1 MRRSAGTD
9 GFFPF
14 VIAIAAVKN
23 PGRIHQLI
31 VAPLDIDGF
40 TIDQGI
46 CNAFASPLND
56 TPERCAGDA
65 HVSSG
70 FLV

>member
-40 TIDQGI
+40 TMDQGI
-46 CNAFASPLND
+46 RNRFASSLNN
-56 TPERCAGDA
+56 TTERRAGNP